1 MPRSKRLGLSRPVPG
16 PGLLTRIDRA
26 VMRMRR
32 DIVKPPELCMP
43 MPSLGRSVDFAKVHA
58 CMAIAEGTL
67 EGAPSE
73 PDGHR
78 VSTVKDVAAFLQLE
92 HSTASRLLGEAEAEG
107 LVVRGTDPQDR
118 RRTTVAL
125 TDSGRLVLQDSIAM
139 RSWAMGQVFEDWSER
154 DLKTLATMLERMAQ
168 TLSERMPDVVCAARE
183 RFDPADS

>member
-1 MPRSKRLGLSRPVPG
+1 MPRSKRLALSRSAPG
-16 PGLLTRIDRA
+16 PELLTRIDRA
-26 VMRMRR
+26 IMRMRR

-67 EGAPSE
+67 EGALSD

-78 VSTVKDVAAFLQLE
+78 VSTVKDVAAFMQLE

-125 TDSGRLVLQDSIAM
+125 TDSGRLVLKDSLAM
-139 RSWAMGQVFEDWSER
+139 RSWAMGRLFDEWSEK
-154 DLKTLATMLERMAQ
+154 DLKNLATMLERMAQ
-168 TLSERMPDVVCAARE
+168 TLSDRMPDVVCAARE
-183 RFDPADS
+183 RFEPRDK